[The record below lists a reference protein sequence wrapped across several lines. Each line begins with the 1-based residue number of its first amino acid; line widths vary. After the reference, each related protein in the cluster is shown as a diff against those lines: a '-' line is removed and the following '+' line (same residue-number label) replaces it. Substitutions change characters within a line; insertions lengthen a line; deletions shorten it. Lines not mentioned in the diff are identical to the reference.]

1 MGPPLPRGRPQARRH
16 IRQRRLPDEPDPRGR
31 TALLGD
37 LPDDQGRGPPPNLGE
52 ALQKG
57 ETVRRS
63 CPDLETPTLPIMHL
77 DPSIRLSELLPRGF
91 EKLLCKIYHKFGFFR
106 ADETGAIL
114 DVVTGEPYFIPRL
127 DQIDDRTAVKGSD
140 GQAEA
145 EMAPLHVTSRKE
157 ERSCRMESAVV
168 GCDRHHLVLPD
179 LQVSLRRR
187 EEPLCCIE
195 RGFDPHRRLGV
206 AFDHALLDAL
216 VEPHSSTPLTR
227 T

>member
-1 MGPPLPRGRPQARRH
+1 MDIKTSDRFVYVITIL
-16 IRQRRLPDEPDPRGR
+16 DGR
-31 TALLGD
+31 TNDLLILPPHLRQAL
-37 LPDDQGRGPPPNLGE
+37 QEGE
-52 ALQKG
+52 A
-57 ETVRRS
+57 VARS
-63 CPDLETPTLPIMHL
+63 YLDLETPRLPIMHL

-91 EKLLCKIYHKFGFFR
+91 EKLFCKICHKFGLFR
-106 ADETGAIL
+106 ADETSAIL
-114 DVVTGEPYFIPRL
+114 DVVTGEPYFVPSF

-157 ERSCRMESAVV
+157 ERSCRMESTVI
-168 GCDRHHLVLPD
+168 GRYRHHLILPD

-187 EEPLCCIE
+187 EEPLCRIE

-216 VEPHSSTPLTR
+216 LEPHSSTPLTR